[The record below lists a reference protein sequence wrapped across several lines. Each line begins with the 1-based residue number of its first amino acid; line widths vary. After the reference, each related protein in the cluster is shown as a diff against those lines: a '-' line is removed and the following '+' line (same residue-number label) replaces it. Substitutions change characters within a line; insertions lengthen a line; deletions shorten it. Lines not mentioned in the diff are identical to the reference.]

1 MLTVDPTKR
10 IRIEEMKKHP
20 WWRKYSDNYYPEG
33 LIVGYHKIP
42 IEPSVLREI
51 KAIGLD
57 SELTEK
63 SLETNLHN
71 NLTTTYY
78 IILKK
83 YLKEGAITKNSFQD
97 LDKFAVESNERRSKS
112 TLPLMQIT

>member
-1 MLTVDPTKR
+1 
-10 IRIEEMKKHP
+10 MKKHP

>member
-1 MLTVDPTKR
+1 V
-10 IRIEEMKKHP
+10 EEMKRHP
-20 WWRKYSDNYYPEG
+20 WWRKYSENYYPEG

-42 IEPSVLREI
+42 IESLVLKEV

-57 SELTEK
+57 SDLTEK

-78 IILKK
+78 ILLKK
-83 YLKEGAITKNSFQD
+83 YLRSGEILKNQF
-97 LDKFAVESNERRSKS
+97 K
-112 TLPLMQIT
+112 